1 MNKLLLT
8 ALGVV
13 AAFAAQAQG
22 VFNANNNFTPTG
34 ASGRALIFDVGGSTA
49 LSKATGKV
57 EFVLPDGT
65 SLTAGGSAGVSLAA
79 DGLFFINGVT
89 VPGVGVGGTANI
101 IVRAW
106 DSATGATYDAAL
118 ERASANV
125 TVTGL
130 GGGTTPP
137 ATFALNSNFTGLT
150 LAVVPEPSTYAL
162 AAAGAVGL
170 FLVARRKK

>member
-34 ASGRALIFDVGGSTA
+34 AAERAFIKDVGGA
-49 LSKATGKV
+49 NLSKATGKV
-57 EFVLPDGT
+57 EFVLADGT
-65 SLTAGGSAGVSLAA
+65 SLTAGGSAGVSLTA

-106 DSATGATYDAAL
+106 DSSTGATYDAAL

>member
-34 ASGRALIFDVGGSTA
+34 AATRAFVVDVGGA
-49 LSKATGKV
+49 NLSKATGKV
-57 EFVLPDGT
+57 EFVLADGT
-65 SLTAGGSAGVSLAA
+65 SLTAGGSAGVALAA

-89 VPGVGVGGTANI
+89 VPGVAVGGTANI

-106 DSATGATYDAAL
+106 DSATGATYNDAL
-118 ERASANV
+118 ERAEVAV

-137 ATFALNSNFTGLT
+137 ATFALNSNFTGLQ

-162 AAAGAVGL
+162 AAMGAVGL

>member
-1 MNKLLLT
+1 MNKLILT
-8 ALGVV
+8 ALGVA

-22 VFNANNNFTPTG
+22 VFNANNNYTPTG
-34 ASGRALIFDVGGSTA
+34 AAGRAFVVDVGGA
-49 LSKATGKV
+49 NLSKATGKV

-65 SLTAGGSAGVSLAA
+65 SLTPGGSAGVSLAA

-89 VPGVGVGGTANI
+89 VPGVAVGGNANI

-118 ERASANV
+118 ERASVAV